1 MHLLYLDDSGAVG
14 NANEQY
20 LVLGGVSVFETQSHW
35 ITQELDKLAE
45 TINPGDPHGVEFH
58 ASETFARRR
67 QPWKGL
73 SQDDARGTI
82 KAVLDVLANARDTA
96 RAFACVVHKDSYPG
110 LDPME
115 IAFEDLCSRFDR
127 YLRRL
132 RAGGD
137 TQRGLVI
144 LDKSAHE
151 TTLQQMS
158 VEFRTLGT
166 QWGVIRNLADT
177 PLFVDSRASRVR
189 VPLCRRAAE
198 ILEAARTL
206 GDGSGPLVFPNGDGT
221 PLPEK
226 KLRRLLQDRNIA
238 AVPHGF
244 RSTFRDWATERTNHP
259 REVVEAA
266 LVHMVH
272 NKVETAYARSDL
284 FERRRRL
291 MDEWAAYV
299 DGTHPRSKL
308 R

>member
-132 RAGGD
+132 RA
-137 TQRGLVI
+137 
-144 LDKSAHE
+144 
-151 TTLQQMS
+151 
-158 VEFRTLGT
+158 
-166 QWGVIRNLADT
+166 
-177 PLFVDSRASRVR
+177 P
-189 VPLCRRAAE
+189 AAT
-198 ILEAARTL
+198 R
-206 GDGSGPLVFPNGDGT
+206 SG
-221 PLPEK
+221 
-226 KLRRLLQDRNIA
+226 A
-238 AVPHGF
+238 
-244 RSTFRDWATERTNHP
+244 
-259 REVVEAA
+259 
-266 LVHMVH
+266 
-272 NKVETAYARSDL
+272 
-284 FERRRRL
+284 
-291 MDEWAAYV
+291 
-299 DGTHPRSKL
+299 
-308 R
+308 